1 MWWDIL
7 KNAKLSSKGKAGVI
21 DTSDINIDIEDNEC
35 KKDFLDWFSKQYE
48 GRINVLN
55 GKIEQTKASFIDKM
69 LKDIPDKEFCK
80 LNDFL
85 RSIASNVNRIED
97 DYIRDSMERMKN
109 KTRQSESHVVFKTS
123 KFKIIYELLFAGFTT
138 GTGTYDFGVLTLLAN
153 GKPIITR
160 TLEKKKGSEDSGSAD
175 ILGQLLWVW

>member
-7 KNAKLSSKGKAGVI
+7 KNAKLSSKGKTGVI

-35 KKDFLDWFSKQYE
+35 KKDFLDWFSKQHE
-48 GRINVLN
+48 GRITVLN
-55 GKIEQTKASFIDKM
+55 GKMQQTKAFFIDKM

-85 RSIASNVNRIED
+85 RSIPSDVKRIEG
-97 DYIRDSMERMKN
+97 DYIRYSMERMRNKKN
-109 KTRQSESHVVFKTS
+109 QRVPYVVFKAS
-123 KFKIIYELLFAGFTT
+123 KFKIYYELPAG
-138 GTGTYDFGVLTLLAN
+138 GPANNYDMGILTLLAN
-153 GKPIITR
+153 GKPILTR

>member
-7 KNAKLSSKGKAGVI
+7 KNAKLSSKGKTGVI
-21 DTSDINIDIEDNEC
+21 DTSDINIDIEDDEC

-55 GKIEQTKASFIDKM
+55 GKIEQTKVSFIDRII
-69 LKDIPDKEFCK
+69 KDIPDKEFCK

-109 KTRQSESHVVFKTS
+109 KTRQGEPYVVFETS
-123 KFKIIYELLFAGFTT
+123 KFEILYVLGGFFGTLVLYATDNT
-138 GTGTYDFGVLTLLAN
+138 GP
-153 GKPIITR
+153 KPIVIR
-160 TLEKKKGSEDSGSAD
+160 TLEKKKDSEDSGSAD